1 METDWVDHGCETTLQ
16 QPQPSSEQFE
26 AAMHKLKSLVYK
38 QRIRLSCA

>member
-16 QPQPSSEQFE
+16 QPPPSSEFE